1 MILRFTDVRL
11 RFFGNWASNPV
22 IKYVMIMLRDFAK
35 VFKTTYAGQA

>member
-22 IKYVMIMLRDFAK
+22 IKSVMIMLRDFAK
-35 VFKTTYAGQA
+35 VFNTKNSG